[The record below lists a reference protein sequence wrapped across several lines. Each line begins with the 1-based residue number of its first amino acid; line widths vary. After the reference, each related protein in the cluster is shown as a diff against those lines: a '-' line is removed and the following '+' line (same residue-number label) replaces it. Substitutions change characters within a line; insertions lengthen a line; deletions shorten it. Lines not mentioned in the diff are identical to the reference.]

1 MFNGF
6 RYDFSKKKKTEFA
19 LHLQCNMILENRS
32 NKIIMVCYVDS
43 FLY

>member
-6 RYDFSKKKKTEFA
+6 RYDFSKNFSEFA